1 MANIDPFIS
10 ILKVP
15 GVDQYILVDRDAK
28 IFSQKI
34 TAPETTAAMVSFC
47 GLRAHAVGKSG
58 FRYLVVSRETRDHF
72 FIFPVGK
79 YYLGVIKQ
87 KDISN
92 AVLVENILQFLKDNF
107 NQRQDFNHIWRDS

>member
-1 MANIDPFIS
+1 MPNIEQFAS

-28 IFSQKI
+28 IASLSI
-34 TAPETTAAMVSFC
+34 TDPMKMAEFVSFC
-47 GLRAHAVGKSG
+47 GLNSQAIGKTN
-58 FRYLVVSRETRDHF
+58 FRYLVFSRENQDHF

-92 AVLVENILQFLKDNF
+92 AVLVENILQFIKDIF
-107 NQRQDFNHIWRDS
+107 NRQ

>member
-1 MANIDPFIS
+1 MPNIDRFPS

-28 IFSQKI
+28 IFAQAI
-34 TAPETTAAMVSFC
+34 TEPIKMAEIVSFC
-47 GLRAHAVGKSG
+47 GLHSQAIGKTN
-58 FRYLVVSRETRDHF
+58 FRYLMFSRENQDHF

-87 KDISN
+87 KNISN
-92 AVLVENILQFLKDNF
+92 ALLAENIIQFLKDFLN
-107 NQRQDFNHIWRDS
+107 RK